1 MTELVQKTKD
11 YFDSVFNNIEK
22 INNEA
27 LIGGIILYNNN
38 KKYTDGYFNWLSGS
52 TNNLVKI
59 FGKPVATALTIK
71 QVIDQAKLDVDNE
84 DSPILGGLQ
93 NTNFNKEEKRKIKRK
108 LKEIIDT
115 QFGFLIGVTSN
126 AQGNIIDNE
135 LKLIQITDELNF
147 ICDKTD
153 GYLNKRGGA
162 VIYNLSG
169 TTGEDDPLS
178 NTYDEFVNDFLKV
191 GNDLNY
197 FNQKLDEYKIVP
209 SGSPYTF
216 NSEYLFE
223 MYLTPD
229 LEEGKGYENVPKAV
243 NVFFIVLGKQILDG
257 YEKFVDNIVT
267 VIEDTTN
274 QDLWKTYLLSN
285 LGFNYF
291 ANENKIVKRQ
301 TGLYQDFERSKT
313 ESTKLFQKFKDEVL
327 TSLLPNNIYK
337 PFNGQKKRI
346 MDYEK
351 QNPAQQQNEQNLR
364 NVWSQIDIP
373 SEYFNLK
380 KTLN

>member
-1 MTELVQKTKD
+1 
-11 YFDSVFNNIEK
+11 
-22 INNEA
+22 
-27 LIGGIILYNNN
+27 
-38 KKYTDGYFNWLSGS
+38 
-52 TNNLVKI
+52 
-59 FGKPVATALTIK
+59 
-71 QVIDQAKLDVDNE
+71 
-84 DSPILGGLQ
+84 
-93 NTNFNKEEKRKIKRK
+93 
-108 LKEIIDT
+108 
-115 QFGFLIGVTSN
+115 
-126 AQGNIIDNE
+126 
-135 LKLIQITDELNF
+135 
-147 ICDKTD
+147 
-153 GYLNKRGGA
+153 
-162 VIYNLSG
+162 
-169 TTGEDDPLS
+169 
-178 NTYDEFVNDFLKV
+178 
-191 GNDLNY
+191 
-197 FNQKLDEYKIVP
+197 
-209 SGSPYTF
+209 
-216 NSEYLFE
+216 
-223 MYLTPD
+223 MYLTSD